1 MWLIKPVVV
10 CFSTKMSL
18 CPPPHKPPCWLEKAA
33 DSWSKILPFPLAENL
48 SGLVSCQSSQIPVM
62 KLKQTSGT
70 WCLVAIGS
78 WCGLHSFLWSLSV
91 PQLQEDSFCE
101 LWGSSTRGAFKVI
114 SATCLVG
121 DRALVVTTFH
131 MSRQEHC
138 WPSLSELM
146 TKLAL
151 FWLPT
156 LLLGKAWLQA
166 SSGWW
171 LPQAPCCYA
180 VGCFS
185 KRSRKSFNNVQVMA
199 ASVLQYFL
207 SLIVQILSASS
218 WLCFGW
224 VWQLKSILNSN
235 WALRILN

>member
-1 MWLIKPVVV
+1 MWLIKPVGV

-48 SGLVSCQSSQIPVM
+48 SRLVSCQSSQIPVM
-62 KLKQTSGT
+62 KLKQISGT
-70 WCLVAIGS
+70 WCLVAKGRR
-78 WCGLHSFLWSLSV
+78 C
-91 PQLQEDSFCE
+91 
-101 LWGSSTRGAFKVI
+101 AFKVI
-114 SATCLVG
+114 SATCPISG
-121 DRALVVTTFH
+121 QALVVTTFH
-131 MSRQEHC
+131 VSRQEHC
-138 WPSLSELM
+138 WPSLSEIM
-146 TKLAL
+146 TKLSL

-156 LLLGKAWLQA
+156 LLLGTAWLQA
-166 SSGWW
+166 AAWW
-171 LPQAPCCYA
+171 LPLARCYYA
-180 VGCFS
+180 VGLGCSS
-185 KRSRKSFNNVQVMA
+185 KWSGKSFNNTQVMA